1 MKVIPN
7 IDAKRVPSH
16 VAIIM
21 DGNGRWASLMGKPRI
36 FGHKNGVQAVRES
49 LEASV
54 EAGVKC
60 LTLYAFST
68 ENWNRPAGE
77 VNALMTLLV
86 KTIRSEV
93 DKLDEKGVCLNAIG
107 DISKLPAKTYN
118 ALIEAIEKTKNNKK
132 IRLVLALN
140 YSGRWDISQA
150 GGKLSRFISENK
162 IDPNQVD
169 ESMFSQ
175 FLSTAEFPEL
185 ELLIRTSGE
194 QRLSNFL
201 LWESAYAE
209 FYFSEKFWPE
219 FRKEDFFDAILDFQK
234 RERRFGKTGEQLKAI
249 GR

>member
-7 IDAKRVPSH
+7 IDAKRVPAH

-36 FGHKNGVQAVRES
+36 FGHKNGVQSVRES
-49 LEASV
+49 LEAAV
-54 EAGVKC
+54 QAGVKC

-68 ENWNRPAGE
+68 ENWSRPAGE

-86 KTIRSEV
+86 STIRSEV
-93 DKLDEKGVCLNAIG
+93 DKLDEKGVQLKAIG
-107 DISKLPAKTYN
+107 DISKLPSKTHK
-118 ALIEAIEKTKNNKK
+118 ALVEAIDRTKDNTK
-132 IRLVLALN
+132 IQLVLALN

-150 GGKLSRFISENK
+150 SRRLSQYISENHLNPDQ
-162 IDPNQVD
+162 IE

-175 FLSTAEFPEL
+175 FLSTAAFPEL

-209 FYFSEKFWPE
+209 LFFTDKFWPE
-219 FRKEDFFDAILDFQK
+219 FRKEDFFEAIMDFQK
-234 RERRFGKTGEQLKAI
+234 RERRFGKTGEQLKAVV
-249 GR
+249 R